1 MRTLLQFTSRIAP
14 VLYILLAFG
23 IFFSIRSLFQA
34 YNARRKAV
42 FGLEREAARQQR
54 RNSLGAIITFLVMA
68 GAIYIIDDIVVP
80 NLGETPE
87 EPTPTPMVFVTQMP
101 TGTPSLLLFPTITPT
116 VGLPPAEEAELPSE
130 PVDEVVDACAIIGS
144 TITLPEPGQ
153 AVSGANVRVEGE
165 ANILNFSQ
173 YKFEINGPSTNGA
186 WVVVGTY
193 VTPVATNALLGVWDA
208 TSLLPG
214 NYTFRLVVLAEDGS
228 YPTPCEVPIVILKP
242 DAAP

>member
-1 MRTLLQFTSRIAP
+1 MRTLLQFTSRITP

-23 IFFSIRSLFQA
+23 IFFSIRRLFQS
-34 YNARRKAV
+34 YSARRKAV

-80 NLGETPE
+80 NLGEPPE
-87 EPTPTPMVFVTQMP
+87 EPTPTPVVFVTQMP
-101 TGTPSLLLFPTITPT
+101 TATPSFLLFPTITPT

-130 PVDEVVDACAIIGS
+130 PVEEVDACAIIGS
-144 TITLPEPGQ
+144 TITVPEPGQ
-153 AVSGANVRVEGE
+153 AVSGQVRVEGE
-165 ANILNFSQ
+165 ANILDFSQ
-173 YKFEINGPSTNGA
+173 YKFEINGPSTDGA
-186 WVVVGTY
+186 WVVVATY

-214 NYTFRLVVLAEDGS
+214 NYTLRLVVLAEDGS

-242 DAAP
+242 DSAP